1 MSTTL
6 TRRRIALDDVD
17 TVERDVQRPWE
28 SKLEYCRAAG
38 ELDDNGRLSPDHAR
52 AFLQP
57 REPRA
62 GLSATSKE

>member
-6 TRRRIALDDVD
+6 TRRRIAPDDVD
-17 TVERDVQRPWE
+17 TVERDVQRLWE
-28 SKLEYCRAAG
+28 SNLEYCRAAG

-62 GLSATSKE
+62 GLSATS

>member
-1 MSTTL
+1 MSATL
-6 TRRRIALDDVD
+6 TRRRIALEDVD
-17 TVERDVQRPWE
+17 TVERDVQRLWE
-28 SKLEYCRAAG
+28 SNLEDCQVAG
-38 ELDDNGRLSPDHAR
+38 ELDDDSRLSPDHAR